1 MAANNSHFDH
11 VPVWNMSPLECP
23 VYDLVDMAHLT
34 METIR
39 NLLEEHRCND
49 RVVLTAR
56 QADTGLYVARLML
69 EKAEEVKRIWHEIHD
84 AQKRGGAS

>member
-1 MAANNSHFDH
+1 MAANNSHFD
-11 VPVWNMSPLECP
+11 LECP

-34 METIR
+34 METIH
-39 NLLEEHRCND
+39 NLLEEHRGND

-84 AQKRGGAS
+84 TQKCGGAL